1 VSAQVFMSDLGHPE
15 RDWELTLSD
24 SEAKN
29 TAPFPTP
36 SVPFFF
42 FFFLST
48 SYNDDRRQLCP

>member
-1 VSAQVFMSDLGHPE
+1 M
-15 RDWELTLSD
+15 ELTLSD

-48 SYNDDRRQLCP
+48 SYAHIERQE